1 MSIHAYKR
9 TKTNIL
15 TNRILNLARQKI
27 ELVEQRDQ
35 LQKTIRNYRI
45 ALGVSAML
53 NGLTLFGAG
62 LWVILR

>member
-1 MSIHAYKR
+1 MAER
-9 TKTNIL
+9 GVN
-15 TNRILNLARQKI
+15 
-27 ELVEQRDQ
+27 
-35 LQKTIRNYRI
+35 I